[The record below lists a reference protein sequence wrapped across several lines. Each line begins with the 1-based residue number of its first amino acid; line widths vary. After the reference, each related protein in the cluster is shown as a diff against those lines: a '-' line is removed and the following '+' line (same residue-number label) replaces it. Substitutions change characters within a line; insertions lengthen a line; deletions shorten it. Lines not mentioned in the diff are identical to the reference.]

1 MELILAQDNV
11 LEELFCTIML
21 SFFSTWQEMKAIS
34 TDFKKV
40 TQIVKEQIH
49 EALSSERLESLDK
62 FRRNLAKHDYTKIL
76 EKREKRHRYV
86 LIIIISYLLKQISEN
101 MEEEYNNPQV
111 RIRRSQIKAQVT
123 TKVIEQRTK
132 YIEEATR
139 FHENPNKLP
148 TRFWARYNRNMRLI
162 MYSEEEANLN
172 DFERCKNVSELLRA
186 KKSG

>member
-76 EKREKRHRYV
+76 EKREKRNRYV
-86 LIIIISYLLKQISEN
+86 LQGFSMISRFLERIP
-101 MEEEYNNPQV
+101 MEHIDMKSSLESKL
-111 RIRRSQIKAQVT
+111 RIGCICSIRILS
-123 TKVIEQRTK
+123 
-132 YIEEATR
+132 
-139 FHENPNKLP
+139 
-148 TRFWARYNRNMRLI
+148 RNWDIVKKPLQLI
-162 MYSEEEANLN
+162 
-172 DFERCKNVSELLRA
+172 
-186 KKSG
+186 

>member
-76 EKREKRHRYV
+76 EKREKRNRYV
-86 LIIIISYLLKQISEN
+86 LGVKMIF
-101 MEEEYNNPQV
+101 
-111 RIRRSQIKAQVT
+111 
-123 TKVIEQRTK
+123 QR
-132 YIEEATR
+132 
-139 FHENPNKLP
+139 F
-148 TRFWARYNRNMRLI
+148 
-162 MYSEEEANLN
+162 
-172 DFERCKNVSELLRA
+172 
-186 KKSG
+186 